1 MQTIGGCTQST
12 HSKQRELPLIY
23 LFVTLEPQLSGL
35 YYSPSEWLVHFTFHQ
50 LISLEMA
57 FQTHLASD
65 SQVIAIPRKVM
76 EHTIIA
82 CFFGMLY

>member
-12 HSKQRELPLIY
+12 HSKQKELPLIY
-23 LFVTLEPQLSGL
+23 LFVHPGTSTLGFVLL
-35 YYSPSEWLVHFTFHQ
+35 TFRMVHFTYHQ

-65 SQVIAIPRKVM
+65 SQVIAILRKVM
-76 EHTIIA
+76 QHTIIA